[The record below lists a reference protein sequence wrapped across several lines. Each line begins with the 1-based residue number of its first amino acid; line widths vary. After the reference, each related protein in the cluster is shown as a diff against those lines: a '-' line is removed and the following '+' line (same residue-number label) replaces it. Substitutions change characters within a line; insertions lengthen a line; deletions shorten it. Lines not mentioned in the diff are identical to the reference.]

1 METVISLE
9 ASIRQQT
16 GKGPSRQLRRNG
28 FVPSVAY
35 KGGVPTLELAVAH
48 EALRGILLSETGRN
62 SVIDLNVEGK
72 DKFSVMV
79 KDYTVHP
86 VSRDLLHA
94 DFIQIDVNQ
103 PLEVEVPFRTIG
115 RSKGEMA
122 GGTLVQN
129 VRQLRVRC
137 LPAKIPTVI
146 DADVTELE
154 IDDVLRVEQ
163 LAATAAGVE
172 LLHRPEQ
179 KLLVVQP
186 PRVEEEVEEEVEGEE
201 GVEGE
206 APVDGEAPADGKA
219 GDAKPAEP
227 AAEGDK

>member
-1 METVISLE
+1 MDNVNLE
-9 ASIRQQT
+9 ATIRQQT
-16 GKGPSRQLRRNG
+16 GKGASRQLRRKG

-35 KGGVPTLELAVAH
+35 KGGTPTLELAVSH
-48 EALRGILLSETGRN
+48 EALAGILLSDRGRN
-62 SVIDLNVEGK
+62 SVIQLHVEGK
-72 DKFSVMV
+72 DKTAVMI

-86 VSRDLLHA
+86 VSRQLVHA
-94 DFIQIDVNQ
+94 DFIQVDVNQ
-103 PLEVEVPFRTIG
+103 TLEVEVPFQAIG

-137 LPAKIPTVI
+137 LPANIPDI
-146 DADVTELE
+146 IEADVTELE

-172 LLHRPEQ
+172 LLHRSDQ

-186 PRVEEEVEEEVEGEE
+186 PRVEEEEAPEEGEGEE
-201 GVEGE
+201 GADGE
-206 APVDGEAPADGKA
+206 APVDGEAPADGKPA
-219 GDAKPAEP
+219 DGKPE
-227 AAEGDK
+227 AAADGDK